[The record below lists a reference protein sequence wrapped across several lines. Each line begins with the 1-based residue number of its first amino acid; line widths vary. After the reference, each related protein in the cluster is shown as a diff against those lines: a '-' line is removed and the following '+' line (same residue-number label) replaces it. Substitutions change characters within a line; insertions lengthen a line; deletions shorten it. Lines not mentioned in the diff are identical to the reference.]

1 MVLFGPLF
9 YFMPAASC
17 ILQRKFC
24 KMENKNHFSDPE
36 TLACCQLN
44 RVFGFDPK
52 AGLRIIEAA
61 GSAATVFSM
70 SYKQKRELMGCEP
83 PAGLDAAGLEQ
94 SAKELEDLA
103 AKGCYFL
110 GITADAFPTLLR
122 DCEDPPMGLY
132 IRSNSA
138 PEEIFC
144 ERPYIAIVGTRDISH
159 YGIDW
164 CKRLTAALC
173 LSEQMPT
180 IVSGLAL
187 GTDIIAH
194 KTALECGC
202 PTIAVMATGVDAVY
216 PKMHVFEAD
225 HIAESPGSALISDYP
240 PGTAPVANNFLRR
253 NRIIAGLSEATLL
266 IESRVKGG
274 GMVTANLA
282 YYYNRDVYA
291 LPGKADD
298 VRSGGCNKLI
308 AEHKAELV
316 LTPEDMMEKMGLY
329 RRRGKHGLRQK
340 PLNIPQGLFSEEE
353 EAAIQNIL
361 KIIRASRGISKA
373 DLCVRSRL
381 DISQITGILSFLEAE
396 GYIITD
402 LMGNCSAQ
410 NNIQ

>member
-1 MVLFGPLF
+1 MNEKILFNDL
-9 YFMPAASC
+9 
-17 ILQRKFC
+17 
-24 KMENKNHFSDPE
+24 E

-44 RVFGFDPK
+44 RVFGYNPK
-52 AGLRIIEAA
+52 VGRQLLDATGKA
-61 GSAATVFSM
+61 SAVFSM
-70 SYKQKRELMGCEP
+70 NHNEKRELMGCEP

-94 SAKELEDLA
+94 SAKELEGLA
-103 AKGCYFL
+103 AKGSYFL
-110 GITADAFPTLLR
+110 GITADAYPSLLR

-138 PEEIFC
+138 PEEIFAQ
-144 ERPYIAIVGTRDISH
+144 RPYIAVVGTRDISH
-159 YGIDW
+159 YGMDW

-173 LSEQMPT
+173 MSEQMPS

-202 PTIAVMATGVDAVY
+202 PTIAVMATGVDTVY
-216 PKMHVFEAD
+216 PRMHVFEAD
-225 HIAESPGSALISDYP
+225 RIAETPGSALISDYP
-240 PGTAPVANNFLRR
+240 PGTSPVTTNFLRR
-253 NRIIAGLSEATLL
+253 NRIIAGLSDATLL

-282 YYYNRDVYA
+282 YYYNRDLFA

-298 VRSGGCNKLI
+298 IRSGGCNKLI

-329 RRRGKHGLRQK
+329 QRRGNHGLRQK
-340 PLNIPQGLFSEEE
+340 PLNVPTGLFSAEE
-353 EAAIQNIL
+353 EAAMQNIL
-361 KIIRASRGISKA
+361 KMIRASRGISKA
-373 DLCVRSRL
+373 DLCTRSHL
-381 DISQITGILSFLEAE
+381 DISQIAGMLSFLESE
-396 GYIITD
+396 GYIYTD

-410 NNIQ
+410 NNIL

>member
-1 MVLFGPLF
+1 MTEKILFND
-9 YFMPAASC
+9 S
-17 ILQRKFC
+17 
-24 KMENKNHFSDPE
+24 E
-36 TLACCQLN
+36 TIACCQLN
-44 RVFGFDPK
+44 RVFGYNPK
-52 AGLRIIEAA
+52 AARQLLDATGEA
-61 GSAATVFSM
+61 SAVFSM
-70 SYKQKRELMGCEP
+70 SYKEKRELMGCEP

-103 AKGCYFL
+103 AKGSYFL
-110 GITADAFPTLLR
+110 AITSDAYPALLR
-122 DCEDPPMGLY
+122 ECEDPPMGLY
-132 IRSNSA
+132 IRSDSS
-138 PEEIFC
+138 PEDIFTD
-144 ERPYIAIVGTRDISH
+144 RPYIAIVGTRDISH
-159 YGIDW
+159 YGMDW

-202 PTIAVMATGVDAVY
+202 PTIAVMATGVDTVY
-216 PKMHVFEAD
+216 PRMHIFDAD
-225 HIAESPGSALISDYP
+225 RIAQAPGSALISDYP
-240 PGTAPVANNFLRR
+240 PGTSPVATNFLRR
-253 NRIIAGLSEATLL
+253 NRIIAGLSGTTLL

-298 VRSGGCNKLI
+298 IRSGGCNKLI

-340 PLNIPQGLFSEEE
+340 TLNIPEGLFSTEE
-353 EAAIQNIL
+353 EAAMQNIL
-361 KIIRASRGISKA
+361 KIIQASRGISKA
-373 DLCVRSRL
+373 DLCMRSHL
-381 DISQITGILSFLEAE
+381 DISQIAGILSFLEAE
-396 GYIITD
+396 GYIYTD

-410 NNIQ
+410 NNIL